1 MKLLISLIAMLASSL
16 SINANANKLM
26 FKCSTQNNKTISI
39 YQDGNNLT
47 YKFGRKNSKPEM
59 DLTKNK
65 AQLSITQEIPVG
77 TGLNSS
83 VEFKN
88 GIYSYTIN
96 ESLNRVSDEHEAS
109 AWLDVSKNKDIISSI
124 DCNIDYGS
132 LSDIK

>member
-1 MKLLISLIAMLASSL
+1 MKLLISLIAILASSL
-16 SINANANKLM
+16 SINARANELI
-26 FKCSTQNNKTISI
+26 FKCSTQNNKSISI
-39 YQDGNNLT
+39 YQDGYNLT
-47 YKFGRKNSKPEM
+47 YKFGKKFQTRNGF
-59 DLTKNK
+59 NK
-65 AQLSITQEIPVG
+65 KHLSITQEIPVG